1 MRPVLLASMVKVGL
15 RYLSTRLDFDQFDT
29 VHGWTL
35 TYTMYNTYIYIYYK
49 YIIFKRTVEFSQLKM
64 LSLNLKGRKREQ
76 KGEEGKEI
84 KIKRD
89 IHIESA

>member
-1 MRPVLLASMVKVGL
+1 MIPCTIHIYVICIN
-15 RYLSTRLDFDQFDT
+15 
-29 VHGWTL
+29 
-35 TYTMYNTYIYIYYK
+35 YN
-49 YIIFKRTVEFSQLKM
+49 YIIFKRTVKFSQIKM

-89 IHIESA
+89 KHIESA